1 MNLTPMKLTAMKSAL
16 LLLLAILPAI
26 SQTPPSPAQIAANAA
41 IGGVVRDKATGA
53 PLKDYVV
60 STYVNATWYENG
72 ITMTPATKQI
82 TTTTDEHGQYRLGD
96 LPAAQYR
103 VMAQSPQGAG
113 RLSMTR
119 VVTLAGTD
127 VEGVDFKFSQAGTI
141 TGKVLDENKEP
152 VPNMFVTLV
161 SKEYYLGT
169 VGYFLKNSSRTN
181 DQGEFKIAGVEAGH
195 PFYLMADYRRQNL
208 PAHAETPLNPQ
219 MRRHIP
225 MRTWYLSSPDREGA
239 ASITLRPGEIRE
251 GVNIEVKK
259 SPSYCMSGIAATP
272 NGAAALRVSIEA
284 LTPSSGTSGSGG
296 MFMATPGTVTGPDGE
311 FRFCDLF
318 PGSYR
323 VTVTE
328 RNQTPD
334 STFAITNITISDKD
348 LTDLKFPTS
357 PRVSL
362 STEVILD
369 GPQPTTPI
377 AVKPRLSLTP
387 MLRTQIP
394 GEKLGVQP
402 DIPGTLPMTGLLL
415 DDYSIRATL
424 NAPALYIKDVTYA
437 GRSVRFAPFHLGS
450 AGEGSALQMTIAQ
463 DGGTI
468 TAAVADKNG
477 NPVADTLV
485 IVIPADTPTEGA
497 LAAQIISGQT
507 DQTGRYTSRTLAPGK
522 YFVVATEDSYDMT
535 PESIGKLWQSH
546 ARYQEVDLNPLAA
559 AQITLQPT
567 NIR

>member
-1 MNLTPMKLTAMKSAL
+1 MKSAF
-16 LLLLAILPAI
+16 LLLLAFLPAI
-26 SQTPPSPAQIAANAA
+26 SQTTASPTQAVANAA
-41 IGGVVRDKATGA
+41 ISGVVRDKGTGA

-60 STYVNATWYENG
+60 STYVNASWYENG
-72 ITMTPATKQI
+72 ITMTASTKQI
-82 TTTTDEHGQYRLGD
+82 TATTDERGQYRLSD
-96 LPAAQYR
+96 LPGAQYR

-113 RLSMTR
+113 RQSLTR
-119 VVTLAGTD
+119 VVTLSGQD
-127 VEGVDFKFSQAGTI
+127 VQGVDFKFVQAGTI

-161 SKEYYLGT
+161 SKEYYLGSL
-169 VGYFLKNSSRTN
+169 GYFLRNSGRTN
-181 DQGEFKIAGVEAGH
+181 DQGEYKIAGVEAGH
-195 PFYLMADYRRQNL
+195 PFYLMTDYRRQNLL

-219 MRRHIP
+219 MRRRTP

-251 GVNIEVKK
+251 GINIEVKK
-259 SPSYCMSGIAATP
+259 SPSYCMAGVASTP
-272 NGAAALRVSIEA
+272 NGPAALRVSIEA
-284 LTPSSGTSGSGG
+284 LTPSSGTSSSGG
-296 MFMATPGTVTGPDGE
+296 TFMATTGTITGPDGE

-334 STFAITNITISDKD
+334 ATFAITTVIISDKD

-362 STEVILD
+362 NTEVILD
-369 GPQPTTPI
+369 GQQPTIPI
-377 AVKPRLSLTP
+377 TVKPRLTLTP
-387 MLRTQIP
+387 LLRTQTP
-394 GEKLGVQP
+394 GEKLSVQP
-402 DIPGTLPMTGLLL
+402 DIPGSLPMTGLLL
-415 DDYSIRATL
+415 DDYGVRATL
-424 NAPALYIKDVTYA
+424 ISPQLYIKDVTYA

-450 AGEGSALQMTIAQ
+450 AGEGTGLQLTIGQ

-468 TAAVADKNG
+468 GASVTDKDG
-477 NPVADTLV
+477 NPIADTLV
-485 IVIPADTPTEGA
+485 IVIPAGTPNEGV

-507 DQTGRYTSRTLAPGK
+507 DQTGHYTTRTLAPGK
-522 YFVVATEDSYDMT
+522 YYVVATEDSYDMT

-559 AQITLQPT
+559 AQVTLQLT
-567 NIR
+567 TIR

>member
-1 MNLTPMKLTAMKSAL
+1 
-16 LLLLAILPAI
+16 LLLAAVGATA
-26 SQTPPSPAQIAANAA
+26 QTPPSPAQAASNAS
-41 IGGVVRDKATGA
+41 ISGIVRDKGTGA

-60 STYVNATWYENG
+60 STYVNARWFENG
-72 ITMTPATKQI
+72 ITMTKETKQI
-82 TTTTDEHGQYRLGD
+82 TATTDEHGQYRLGD
-96 LPAAQYR
+96 LPGAQYR
-103 VMAQSPQGAG
+103 VMAQSPQGGG

-119 VVTLAGTD
+119 VVTLAGQD
-127 VEGVDFKFSQAGTI
+127 VEGIDFKFVQAGTI

-161 SKEYYLGT
+161 SKEYYLGS

-181 DQGEFKIAGVEAGH
+181 DQGEYKIAGVEAGR
-195 PFYLMADYRRQNL
+195 PFYLMTDYRRQSL
-208 PAHAETPLNPQ
+208 PPHAETPLNPK
-219 MRRHIP
+219 MRRSMP

-251 GVNIEVKK
+251 AVNIEVKK
-259 SPSYCMSGIAATP
+259 SPSYCMSGVAATP
-272 NGAAALRVSIEA
+272 NGPGVLRVSIEA
-284 LTPSSGTSGSGG
+284 LTPSSGTSSSGG

-328 RNQTPD
+328 RNQSPD
-334 STFAITNITISDKD
+334 STFAITNVTISDKD
-348 LTDLKFPTS
+348 LADLKFPTS

-362 STEVILD
+362 NAEVILD
-369 GPQPTTPI
+369 GPQPNVPI
-377 AVKPRLSLTP
+377 TVKPSLTLTP
-387 MLRTQIP
+387 LLRTQNP
-394 GEKLGVQP
+394 GEKLRVQP

-415 DDYSIRATL
+415 DDYGVRATI
-424 NAPALYIKDVTYA
+424 NSPGLYVKDVTYA
-437 GRSVRFAPFHLGS
+437 GRSVRFAPLHLGS
-450 AGEGSALQMTIAQ
+450 AAEGSGLQMTIGQ

-468 TAAVADKNG
+468 TGSVTDKDG
-477 NPVADTLV
+477 NPIADTLV
-485 IVIPADTPTEGA
+485 VVIPADTPNEGA

-507 DQTGRYTSRTLAPGK
+507 DQGGHYTSRPLAPGK

-546 ARYQEVDLNPLAA
+546 AHYQEVDLNPLAA
-559 AQITLQPT
+559 AQVTLQLT
-567 NIR
+567 SIR

>member
-1 MNLTPMKLTAMKSAL
+1 MKSAIVIA
-16 LLLLAILPAI
+16 LLATLPAI
-26 SQTPPSPAQIAANAA
+26 AQTTPPTAAPVAANAA
-41 IGGVVRDKATGA
+41 ISGVVRDKATGT

-72 ITMTPATKQI
+72 ITMTAATKQI
-82 TTTTDEHGQYRLGD
+82 TATTDEHGQYRLSD
-96 LPAAQYR
+96 LPAAGYR
-103 VMAQSPQGAG
+103 VMAQSPAAGG

-119 VVTLAGTD
+119 VVTLAGQD
-127 VEGVDFKFSQAGTI
+127 VEGVDFKFVQAGTI

-161 SKEYYLGT
+161 SKEYYLGSL
-169 VGYFLKNSSRTN
+169 GYFLKNSGRTN
-181 DQGEFKIAGVEAGH
+181 DQGEYKIAGVEAGH

-219 MRRHIP
+219 MRRRIP

-251 GVNIEVKK
+251 AVNIEVKK
-259 SPSYCMSGIAATP
+259 SPSYCMAGVASTP
-272 NGAAALRVSIEA
+272 NGPAALRVSIEA
-284 LTPSSGTSGSGG
+284 LTPSSGTSSSGG
-296 MFMATPGTVTGPDGE
+296 TFMAPTGTVTGPDGE

-328 RNQTPD
+328 RNQSPD
-334 STFAITNITISDKD
+334 STFAITTITISDKD

-369 GPQPTTPI
+369 GPQPTIPI
-377 AVKPRLSLTP
+377 TVLPRLTLIP
-387 MLRTQIP
+387 LLRTQTA
-394 GEKLGVQP
+394 GEKLNVQP
-402 DIPGTLPMTGLLL
+402 NIPGTLPMTGLLL
-415 DDYSIRATL
+415 DDYGVRATL
-424 NAPALYIKDVTYA
+424 NAPQLYIKDVTYA

-450 AGEGSALQMTIAQ
+450 AGEATSLQMTIGR

-468 TAAVADKNG
+468 TASVADKNG

-485 IVIPADTPTEGA
+485 VIIPAGTPNEGA

-507 DQTGRYTSRTLAPGK
+507 DQTGHYTSRTLAPGK
-522 YFVVATEDSYDMT
+522 YFVVATENSYDMT

-559 AQITLQPT
+559 AQVTLQPT
-567 NIR
+567 TIR

>member
-1 MNLTPMKLTAMKSAL
+1 MAQTTP
-16 LLLLAILPAI
+16 
-26 SQTPPSPAQIAANAA
+26 QTPPSPTQIAANAS
-41 IGGVVRDKATGA
+41 ISGVVRDKATGA

-72 ITMTPATKQI
+72 ITMSAATKQI
-82 TTTTDEHGQYRLGD
+82 TATTDQHGQYRLSD
-96 LPAAQYR
+96 LPGNQYR
-103 VMAQSPQGAG
+103 VMAQSPAGGA

-119 VVTLAGTD
+119 VVTLAGVD
-127 VEGVDFKFSQAGTI
+127 VQGIDFKFVQAGTI

-161 SKEYYLGT
+161 SKEYYLGS

-181 DQGEFKIAGVEAGH
+181 DQGEFKIAGVEAGR
-195 PFYLMADYRRQNL
+195 PFYLMTDYRRQNL
-208 PAHAETPLNPQ
+208 PPHAETPLNPQ
-219 MRRHIP
+219 MRRRIP

-239 ASITLRPGEIRE
+239 ASITVRPGEIRE

-259 SPSYCMSGIAATP
+259 SPSYCMAGVAATP
-272 NGAAALRVSIEA
+272 NGPAPLRVSIEA
-284 LTPSSGTSGSGG
+284 LTPSSGTSSGGG

-334 STFAITNITISDKD
+334 STFAITNVIISDKD

-362 STEVILD
+362 NAEVILD
-369 GPQPTTPI
+369 GPQPTIPI
-377 AVKPRLSLTP
+377 TIKPRLSLSP
-387 MLRTQIP
+387 LLRTQMP
-394 GEKLGVQP
+394 GEKLSVQP
-402 DIPGTLPMTGLLL
+402 DIPGSLPMTGLLL

-424 NAPALYIKDVTYA
+424 NAPQLYIKDVTYA
-437 GRSVRFAPFHLGS
+437 GRSVTFAPFHLGS
-450 AGEGSALQMTIAQ
+450 AGEGSGLQMTIGQ

-468 TAAVADKNG
+468 TASVTDKDS
-477 NPVADTLV
+477 NPVADTLL
-485 IVIPADTPTEGA
+485 IVIPADTPNEGA

-507 DQTGRYTSRTLAPGK
+507 DQTGHYTSRTLPPGK

-559 AQITLQPT
+559 AQVTLQLT
-567 NIR
+567 TIR